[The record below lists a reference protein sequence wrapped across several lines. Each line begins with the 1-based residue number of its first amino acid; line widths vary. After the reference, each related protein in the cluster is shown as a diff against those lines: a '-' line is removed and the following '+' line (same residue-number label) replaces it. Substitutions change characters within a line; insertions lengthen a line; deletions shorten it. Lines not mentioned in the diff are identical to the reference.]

1 MIDERKENK
10 TLLHYDKREPGGS
23 EPVVSDQDLIAQ
35 AQRADP
41 QAMTVLYLRYRVR
54 ILNYLVRF
62 TGNRMVAED
71 LVQETFLRVVRHIAS
86 YQPTGSAAGWI
97 YRIAKNLAL
106 NHLRDRKS
114 DPELSLDEPV
124 LYGQEE
130 ALDRSEAI
138 PGPDPGPGEEASRG
152 EIADTVQQALLQI
165 AAPYREA
172 LILCDIQECPY
183 REAAEILRCSINTV
197 ASRLARGRTQL
208 ARLLGYL
215 KEEAR

>member
-1 MIDERKENK
+1 MSDGLEENR
-10 TLLHYDKREPGGS
+10 TFLGYDKRELEG
-23 EPVVSDQDLIAQ
+23 EQTVSDQELIAR
-35 AQRADP
+35 AQKADP
-41 QAMTVLYLRYRVR
+41 RAMTALYLRYRVR

-71 LVQETFLRVVRHIAS
+71 LVQETFLRVVRHLPS
-86 YQPTGSAAGWI
+86 YRPTGSAAGWI

-106 NHLRDRKS
+106 NHLRDRRS

-124 LYGQEE
+124 LYGDGEE
-130 ALDRSEAI
+130 MNRSEAI
-138 PGPDPGPGEEASRG
+138 PGPDPGPGEKASRG
-152 EIADTVQQALLQI
+152 EIADTIQQALLQI

-172 LILCDIQECPY
+172 LILCDVQGYPY
-183 REAAEILRCSINTV
+183 REAAEILRCSINTI
-197 ASRLARGRTQL
+197 ASRLARGRAQL